1 MRFTQNEIND
11 LLISWIVL
19 SVAFAVFTRNG
30 LIGMVRLGVSGFPLH
45 FLHMLIVVGTAFVLH
60 ELSHKYVAQNY
71 GLWAEYR
78 KWNSGLLF
86 ALLLSLTGFFFFA
99 APGAVMIMSTG
110 WVTPEIEAKT
120 SIAGPASNITIG
132 IVALLIRGAGIYP
145 VFLTYLASINFF
157 LAIFNLLPIPP
168 MDGSKIMRYNMFMW
182 LIPFILAI
190 VLLIYVF

>member
-1 MRFTQNEIND
+1 MKFTQQEVND

-19 SVAFAVFTRNG
+19 SIAFALFTRNG
-30 LIGMVRLGVSGFPLH
+30 AYGILRTGVSGFPIHL
-45 FLHMLIVVGTAFVLH
+45 LQMLVIVGTAFVLH

-78 KWNSGLLF
+78 KWNAGLLL

-110 WVTPEIEAKT
+110 WVTREIEAKT
-120 SIAGPASNITIG
+120 SIAGPASNITVG
-132 IVALLIRGAGIYP
+132 IVALLIRGAGFFP
-145 VFLTYLASINFF
+145 EFLAYLATINFF

-168 MDGSKIMRYNMFMW
+168 MDGSKIIKYNVLMW
-182 LIPFILAI
+182 LIPFLLAI
-190 VLLIYVF
+190 VLLIYAF